1 MARSACCVRWARVR
15 SLSLSKGASLLRAPP
30 SAPGFPRQNATQ
42 LRRVGTSPVAFFPV
56 QPAALRPA
64 PQSTR
69 VAPNQERDE
78 EPSTHQAVAP
88 TETRVVPN
96 QERGKEP
103 STHQA
108 VAPTET
114 RVVPN
119 QERGKE
125 PSTHQ
130 PAAASG
136 NPTGTQVDCAR
147 RPSGS
152 CLDDERRTGEAGR
165 RGTSRPAGGDR
176 SEEEDTTTRRRP
188 EQRRRQGG
196 MVPGARDT
204 MNARRRSRLSVIRE
218 QGAAGTNPTA

>member
-78 EPSTHQAVAP
+78 
-88 TETRVVPN
+88 
-96 QERGKEP
+96 EP